1 MRHLITIALLM
12 ATLPATAQ
20 MQFVHVEQCVTN
32 AYGDFNTN
40 GLKPVLVVELV
51 ADIAEASNV
60 IAEVTSDPD
69 FFGVKPPDEELA
81 YDANL
86 EIKRHADPTYWP
98 YPTQPCSLILIDQ
111 HRSKK
116 TGLAYY
122 VEFDCDDGRFPTPL
136 YRLKCEKESDVK
148 KLKDKCELRQGKTL
162 KVKDK
167 KLKP

>member
-1 MRHLITIALLM
+1 MKRIIAALLL
-12 ATLPATAQ
+12 TCLTAQ
-20 MQFVHVEQCVTN
+20 AQMHFIHVEQFVTN
-32 AYGDFNTN
+32 AFTPDNLN

-69 FFGVKPPDEELA
+69 FFGVTPPDEELA

-86 EIKRHADPTYWP
+86 EIKRHTEPTYWP
-98 YPTQPCSLILIDQ
+98 FPNQPCSLILLAQ

-122 VEFDCDDGRFPTPL
+122 VEFDSDDPRFPTPL
-136 YRLKCEKESDVK
+136 YRLFCEKESDIK
-148 KLKDKCELRQGKTL
+148 KLKDKCELRSGKVL

>member
-1 MRHLITIALLM
+1 MKIRFMFLLCLM
-12 ATLPATAQ
+12 AIPAQAQ
-20 MQFVHVEQCVTN
+20 MHFVHVEQFMTN
-32 AYGDFNTN
+32 AWGIENTN
-40 GLKPVLVVELV
+40 GLKPVLVVEQV

-60 IAEVTSDPD
+60 ITEVTSDPD
-69 FFGVKPPDEELA
+69 FFGVNPPDEELA

-86 EIKRHADPTYWP
+86 EIKRHTDPTYWP
-98 YPTQPCSLILIDQ
+98 YPNQPCSMILIEQ

-122 VEFDCDDGRFPTPL
+122 VEFDCDDARFPTPL